1 MTSTDSINPELV
13 DLFKYF
19 VQERWRIHVAK
30 DLEKLPAPWTTD
42 PILQKYRFCN
52 VMREDDKVTKWIAK
66 NWRNP
71 HRTDP
76 MLMFN
81 MALARLINYPPA
93 LADIG
98 YQISWD
104 AYKGSRIASVIHARQ
119 GEGLKCFSSAY
130 MVTGTESKG
139 MDKIDFVLLILSRL
153 WEVYPRLNFES
164 CVQFSESV
172 KVKGIST
179 FLSGQIV
186 ADVKYT
192 PWLKQARDWWTFATP
207 GPGSIR
213 GLNRLYNRP
222 LERLIGEEEFA
233 DKMREVMAIPVGLA
247 LHAQDVQ
254 NCLCEFDKYCRTKFG
269 QGQPKQLY
277 VPTGPEVF
285 P

>member
-1 MTSTDSINPELV
+1 MSMDSMNPEMV
-13 DLFKYF
+13 ELFQYF
-19 VQERWRIHVAK
+19 VLERWRIHVAK
-30 DLEKLPAPWTTD
+30 DVEKLPAPWTTD

-52 VMREDDKVTKWIAK
+52 VMREHDKVTKWIAK
-66 NWRNP
+66 HWRNP

-98 YQISWD
+98 YQVTWD
-104 AYKGSRIASVIHARQ
+104 ATRGNNIAKAIRARQ
-119 GEGLKCFSSAY
+119 SEGLKCFSSAY

-153 WEVYPRLNFES
+153 WEVYPQLNFES
-164 CVQFSESV
+164 CEQFSSSV
-172 KVKGIST
+172 RVKGIST

-192 PWLKQARDWWTFATP
+192 PWLKQTPDWWSFATP
-207 GPGSIR
+207 GPGSVR
-213 GLNRLYNRP
+213 GLNRMYSLP
-222 LERLIGEEEFA
+222 LERQMGDDEF
-233 DKMREVMAIPVGLA
+233 KMKLRGVIAIPLGMM
-247 LHAQDVQ
+247 LHAQDIQ
-254 NCLCEFDKYCRTKFG
+254 NCLCEFDKYCRVKYQ

-277 VPTGPEVF
+277 VPTGPEVY